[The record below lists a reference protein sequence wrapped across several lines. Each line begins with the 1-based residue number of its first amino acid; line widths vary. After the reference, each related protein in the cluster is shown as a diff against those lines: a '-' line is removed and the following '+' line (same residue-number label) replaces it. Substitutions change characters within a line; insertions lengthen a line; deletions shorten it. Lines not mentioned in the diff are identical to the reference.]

1 MLYTT
6 KPFSSAELAYRQEK
20 IRASFA
26 QADSRR
32 RYREQRRRARSTRLA
47 LRHRA
52 HQQPAVSR

>member
-26 QADSRR
+26 EADARR
-32 RYREQRRRARSTRLA
+32 RYRQQRRQARRNQLA
-47 LRHRA
+47 LRQRL
-52 HQQPAVSR
+52 HQQAAVSR